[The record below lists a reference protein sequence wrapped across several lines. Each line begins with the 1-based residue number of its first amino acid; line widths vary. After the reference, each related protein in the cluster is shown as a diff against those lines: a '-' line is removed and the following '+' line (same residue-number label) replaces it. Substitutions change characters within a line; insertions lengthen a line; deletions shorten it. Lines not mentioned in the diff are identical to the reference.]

1 MDRYAIRLQLFAE
14 GAAGGAGDGGNAAAA
29 GEAAQAEQRLP
40 ARGKKRENP
49 LANVTYGR
57 QPQAQ
62 QQANAPMDA
71 AAQKETDAA
80 VPFEELI
87 TGRYKQDFE
96 RRVQGILQE
105 RLKGSRDREAKTAPI
120 IDQVARRYGMDAAA
134 DDFSL
139 DALSDAIAGDMTQYE
154 DEALEKGLPV
164 EAVAKLHKLQQMEEQ
179 QRREAE
185 AREQQTQIQ
194 RHLEGMVRQSEQL
207 KELYPNFDLQAELRN
222 PAFVKLTAPGVGVDV
237 RTAYEVVH
245 RDEMRG
251 AEMRFAAEKAA
262 QRVSASV
269 AANQKRPAENGVKGS
284 SAAVNKSDPSQFT
297 KADRDEIKRRVMAG
311 EKIYL

>member
-1 MDRYAIRLQLFAE
+1 MDDKKIRLQLFAE
-14 GAAGGAGDGGNAAAA
+14 GGGAAGGDGGSAAAT
-29 GEAAQAEQRLP
+29 GEATQAEQRLP

-62 QQANAPMDA
+62 QQESAPTDA
-71 AAQKETDAA
+71 AGQKETEEAS
-80 VPFEELI
+80 FEDLI
-87 TGRYKQDFE
+87 KGRYKQDFE
-96 RRVQGILQE
+96 KRVQGIVQE
-105 RLKGSRDREAKTAPI
+105 RLRGSRDREAKTAPI
-120 IDQVARRYGMDAAA
+120 IEQIAKRYGMDHKA

-139 DALSDAIAGDMTQYE
+139 EALSDAIAGDTSQYE
-154 DEALEKGLPV
+154 EEALEKGLPV
-164 EAVAKLHKLQQMEEQ
+164 EAVAKLHKLEHMEERQRQ
-179 QRREAE
+179 QAE
-185 AREQQTQIQ
+185 ARAQQTQIQ

-245 RDEMRG
+245 REEMRG

-269 AANQKRPAENGVKGS
+269 AANAKRPAENGVKGS
-284 SAAVNKSDPSQFT
+284 GAAVTKTDPSKLT
-297 KADRDEIKRRVMAG
+297 REDRAEIRRRVNSG
-311 EKIYL
+311 EKIYF

>member
-1 MDRYAIRLQLFAE
+1 MDDKKIRLQLFAE
-14 GAAGGAGDGGNAAAA
+14 GGGAAGGDGGSAAAT
-29 GEAAQAEQRLP
+29 GEATQAEQRLP

-62 QQANAPMDA
+62 QQESAPTDA
-71 AAQKETDAA
+71 AGQKETEEAS
-80 VPFEELI
+80 FEDLI
-87 TGRYKQDFE
+87 KGRYKQDFE
-96 RRVQGILQE
+96 KRVQDIVQE
-105 RLKGSRDREAKTAPI
+105 RLRGSRDREAKTAPI
-120 IDQVARRYGMDAAA
+120 IEQIAKRYGMDHKA

-139 DALSDAIAGDMTQYE
+139 EALSDAIAGDTSQYE
-154 DEALEKGLPV
+154 EEALEKGLPV
-164 EAVAKLHKLQQMEEQ
+164 EAVAKLHKLEHMEERQRQ
-179 QRREAE
+179 QAE
-185 AREQQTQIQ
+185 ARAQQTQIQ

-245 RDEMRG
+245 REEMRG

-269 AANQKRPAENGVKGS
+269 AANAKRPAENGVKGS
-284 SAAVNKSDPSQFT
+284 GAAVTKTDPSKLT
-297 KADRDEIKRRVMAG
+297 REDRAEIRRRVNSG
-311 EKIYL
+311 EKIYF